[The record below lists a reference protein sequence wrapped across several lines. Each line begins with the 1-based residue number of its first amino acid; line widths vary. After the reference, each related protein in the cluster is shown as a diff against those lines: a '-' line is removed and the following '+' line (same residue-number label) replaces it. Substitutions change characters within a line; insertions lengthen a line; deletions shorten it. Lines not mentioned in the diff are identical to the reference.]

1 MCVAA
6 PEMSASQVLS
16 AFHRDAPYLFLGAA
30 LMLAAFE
37 FASYSSAVHKLAAG
51 DRLVM
56 YMDGI
61 LEASNREGDFF
72 SHDALCDLVAKTRE
86 RSPVMAVDS
95 MISSVG
101 KWSVKQEDGLTVLV
115 CDCGHT

>member
-37 FASYSSAVHKLAAG
+37 FASYAGHKLAAG

-72 SHDALCDLVAKTRE
+72 RHDALCDLVAKTRE
-86 RSPVMAVDS
+86 LSPVMAVDS

-101 KWSVKQEDGLTVLV
+101 KWSAKQENYFTVLV
-115 CDCGHT
+115 CDYRQT

>member
-1 MCVAA
+1 
-6 PEMSASQVLS
+6 
-16 AFHRDAPYLFLGAA
+16 
-30 LMLAAFE
+30 MLAAFE

-72 SHDALCDLVAKTRE
+72 RHDALCDLVAKPENYR
-86 RSPVMAVDS
+86 P
-95 MISSVG
+95 
-101 KWSVKQEDGLTVLV
+101 
-115 CDCGHT
+115 